1 MKIFNLFNKKRKVD
15 NNSVRSNFTNKE
27 LKYYDKHVDFY
38 YTNLINSIILFTYD
52 TNKLDALAPILLDPL
67 TELYEELDYAFIP
80 ILFETVFYNNL
91 IDESFRNDLLQFKE
105 KVDKIPNEI
114 WDWEYIDTHDEW
126 KKLKI
131 EAEIL
136 LNKIGISTRIFDLK
150 YQSTITK

>member
-1 MKIFNLFNKKRKVD
+1 MKIFNLFINKKKID
-15 NNSVRSNFTNKE
+15 NNSIRSNFTNKE
-27 LKYYDKHVDFY
+27 LKNYDKHVDFY

-52 TNKLDALAPILLDPL
+52 TSKLDLMAPILFDPL

-131 EAEIL
+131 E
-136 LNKIGISTRIFDLK
+136 
-150 YQSTITK
+150 

>member
-1 MKIFNLFNKKRKVD
+1 M
-15 NNSVRSNFTNKE
+15 
-27 LKYYDKHVDFY
+27 KYYDKHVDFY

-52 TNKLDALAPILLDPL
+52 TNKLDTLAPILLDPL

-114 WDWEYIDTHDEW
+114 WDWEYIDTHDE
-126 KKLKI
+126 
-131 EAEIL
+131 
-136 LNKIGISTRIFDLK
+136 
-150 YQSTITK
+150 